1 MKPKID
7 NSVLDGR
14 AFAGNM
20 ADRIIAA
27 NGDVGVARPYV
38 GDNGKVYVTLNGKAV
53 QAYNTEATLRL
64 DAWLAIDTAIVKVA
78 KERLNLVADLNRLGL
93 TFRVPNGMGTTVLE
107 CETVG
112 DVNDAVVSMDGLRTA
127 EGDRPIFDS
136 GILPLPLT
144 HYDFHFSARQI
155 LSSRNSGS
163 PIDTTMAE
171 LAARQVAEKLE
182 KAAIGI
188 DSYAYGSGT
197 VYGLINYPSVL
208 TQTLTTPDGTNGSTT
223 VTQILAM
230 RTSSQ
235 AKFHFGPWMIYN
247 SPDWDQFLDNDF
259 STTKGD
265 GTLRERILKIGG
277 IQGIQTLDFMSNYDL
292 VMVQMTS
299 NVIRMVNGLDMTTIQ
314 WDTNG
319 GMQKNFKVLTI
330 QVPQLR
336 KDQSNQTGI
345 VYGSV

>member
-7 NSVLDGR
+7 KSVLDGR

-20 ADRIIAA
+20 GDRIIAA
-27 NGDVGVARPYV
+27 DGDVGVARPFI
-38 GDNGKVYVTLNGKAV
+38 GENGKTYVTINGEAV

-64 DAWLAIDTAIVKVA
+64 DAWKAIDTAIIKIA
-78 KERLNLVADLNRLGL
+78 KERLKLVAELNSRGL
-93 TFRVPNGMGTTVLE
+93 TFRVPNGMGTTILQS
-107 CETVG
+107 ETVG
-112 DVNDAVVSMDGLRTA
+112 DINDAVVSMDGLRTA
-127 EGDRPIFDS
+127 AGDRPIFDS

-208 TQTLTTPDGTNGSTT
+208 TQTLTTPTGLNGTTT
-223 VTQILAM
+223 VTEILEM

-235 AKFHFGPWMIYN
+235 GANHFGPWMIFS
-247 SPDWDQFLDNDF
+247 SPNWDQFLDNDF
-259 STTKGD
+259 STAKGD

-277 IQGIQTLDFMSNYDL
+277 ITGIQTLDFMTDYDL

-319 GMQKNFKVLTI
+319 GMQKNFKVMTI

-336 KDQSNQTGI
+336 KDQDDQTGI